1 MIEAFWYALAAALT
15 FIGFVSVLCLVI
27 LYIFKSK
34 SKALYIIA
42 VSPETDSGDIPNLIY
57 SAHLRYLI
65 FGNLLCDGVVVIDCG
80 LDEKK
85 RQLVS
90 ETASQYSGVSVVRAD
105 EFTDCITGKEKD
117 GSGAC

>member
-27 LYIFKSK
+27 LYVYRSK
-34 SKALYIIA
+34 NKAAYIIA
-42 VSPETDSGDIPNLIY
+42 VSPETDIDEVPNLIY

-80 LDEKK
+80 LDDKK
-85 RQLVS
+85 AQLVK
-90 ETASQYSGVSVVRAD
+90 ETVSQYSGVSFCMAE
-105 EFTDCITGKEKD
+105 EFSDCITGKEKD